1 MGNLMANARIHLRE
15 ILFWCLVSLLLA
27 VCQVARIGG
36 PRLSYDSYQY
46 LNIAQHLASEGSA
59 QTSIIH
65 FDEER
70 ALERIPAPV
79 SHFPIGYPT
88 LIAALHLLGLPLK
101 AVVLVISVLAT
112 VGCIPLLVMF
122 SGLLAFS
129 PGATRAALFLWVLNA
144 HTVEF
149 SVAALSEP
157 LFTAMSL
164 AAVVSIVK
172 GEATSRTLDIVA
184 GYILVGMAYWVRY
197 SGILLIAAAGLYA
210 LVRCLQNRH
219 RSAWLSGIAACAALA
234 AAQSFR
240 NLSTGGAWHGHT
252 TKSVFHPIGE
262 VAATMVRSLYHLL
275 FGDGTVLPS
284 AVILL
289 LAAATIAVLASLL
302 WGFNIPPRNAGSFA
316 LVSLYSLV
324 YSVGM
329 VFLGLFSVISFGTR
343 MFIPLLPFLILLIV
357 AWGSSLTVAGT
368 GAPSRRLV
376 IMSALV
382 LGTGTYIF
390 LNARSLASP
399 LSLAPHEEVAQWL
412 GQPLKD
418 GTTMHDWMNQHL
430 PSGQPIVVTEG
441 QPLAYLTGRPV
452 VSLVS
457 SSFSAQVWD
466 EFAVRSVMQRYKAQ
480 YLVAYTTASPTLY
493 PVQADSVFL
502 AGLCSAAAP
511 SVPTWLELVADN
523 GAVRAY
529 YCRDCAQA
537 NSSSLQLTPNADRR
551 CRFIQGTRLNRMD
564 VD

>member
-1 MGNLMANARIHLRE
+1 MATARIHWWE

-46 LNIAQHLASEGSA
+46 LDIAQHLASEGSA

-70 ALERIPAPV
+70 ALGRIPAPV

-88 LIAALHLLGLPLK
+88 LIAGLHLLGIPLTT
-101 AVVLVISVLAT
+101 VVLIISVVAT

-122 SGLLAFS
+122 SGFLALG
-129 PGATRAALFLWVLNA
+129 PWATRAALLLWVLNA
-144 HTVEF
+144 QTVEF

-157 LFTAMSL
+157 LFTVISL

-172 GEATSRTLDIVA
+172 GEATSRTFDIVS

-240 NLSTGGAWHGHT
+240 NLSTGGVWHGTT
-252 TKSVFHPIGE
+252 TKSVFHPISE
-262 VAATMVRSLYHLL
+262 VAATMSRSLYHLL
-275 FGDGTVLPS
+275 FGDAAVLLP

-289 LAAATIAVLASLL
+289 LAVGTIAVLASLL
-302 WGFNIPPRNAGSFA
+302 WGFSIPRRKGSSFA

-324 YSVGM
+324 YCVGM
-329 VFLGLFSVISFGTR
+329 IFLGLFSVISFGTR
-343 MFIPLLPFLILLIV
+343 MFFPLLPFLILLIV
-357 AWGSSLTVAGT
+357 AWGGSLTVVAT
-368 GAPSRRLV
+368 GALPHRLALA
-376 IMSALV
+376 SALV
-382 LGTGTYIF
+382 LGTGTYIC

-399 LSLAPHEEVAQWL
+399 LSPSPHEDVAQWL

-418 GTTMHDWMNQHL
+418 GTPMRDWMNQHL

-480 YLVAYTTASPTLY
+480 YLVAYTTASPTSF

-502 AGLCSAAAP
+502 AGLCSTAAP
-511 SVPTWLELVADN
+511 NVPPWLELVADN

-529 YCRDCAQA
+529 YCRGCAQVD
-537 NSSSLQLTPNADRR
+537 SSSLQLAPDAGWR
-551 CRFIQGTRLNRMD
+551 CRFIQGTRFKRMD